1 LEIEMHWKPSLL
13 LLLVSLLPSAPA
25 LAGDAYDFTVTHQGE
40 GGFDAGQGPPMAD
53 SDLRGR
59 LIVDG
64 RSYRLELAPG
74 GEDPPLYQALVS
86 KDGGAHEIALNL
98 ANHTFFAPRPR
109 QVTSSLLRLLP
120 VGDASVSNVNLES
133 SEAPETL
140 DGIATR
146 KREIHLF
153 YDVAIALSAPV
164 GRQAPG
170 KTHVIETVHGKVTVE
185 AVYWLAPGERPALP
199 ELLRPEIRTG
209 FADVDAKLAAATAAL
224 AGVPLQQ
231 RITISS
237 TGDQGAT
244 PLRSVRTVRLE
255 NHQRAETRPEL
266 FEVPPGFR
274 KHEPQISH
282 PGFGGALPPG

>member
-1 LEIEMHWKPSLL
+1 MRWKPSLL
-13 LLLVSLLPSAPA
+13 LLVCLLPSAPA
-25 LAGDAYDFTVTHQGE
+25 LAGDVYDFTLTRQEEDGL
-40 GGFDAGQGPPMAD
+40 GQGGA
-53 SDLRGR
+53 SVESRDLRGR

-74 GEDPPLYQALVS
+74 GGDPPLYQALVS
-86 KDGGAHEIALNL
+86 KDGGAHELALNL
-98 ANHTFFAPRPR
+98 PGHTFFAPRPR
-109 QVTSSLLRLLP
+109 TVTSPLLRLLP
-120 VGDASVSNVNLES
+120 IGEASASNVSLES

-140 DGIATR
+140 DGVATR
-146 KREIHLF
+146 RREIHLS
-153 YDVAIALSAPV
+153 YDVTVALSAPV

-209 FADVDAKLAAATAAL
+209 FAEVDARLAAATAAL
-224 AGVPLQQ
+224 AGIPLRQ
-231 RITISS
+231 RITLSS

-244 PLRSVRTVRLE
+244 PLRSVRTARLE
-255 NHQRAETRPEL
+255 NHKRADTRPAL

-274 KHEPQISH
+274 KHEPQMST
-282 PGFGGALPPG
+282 PGLGGALPPG

>member
-1 LEIEMHWKPSLL
+1 MLWKSSLL
-13 LLLVSLLPSAPA
+13 LLLVSLLPGAPA

-40 GGFDAGQGPPMAD
+40 GGFDAGLGPPMAN

-59 LIVDG
+59 LIVNG

-86 KDGGAHEIALNL
+86 QDGEAHELALNL
-98 ANHTFFAPRPR
+98 QNHTFFAPSPR
-109 QVTSSLLRLLP
+109 KVTSPLLRLLP
-120 VGDASVSNVNLES
+120 IGEASVSNVNLES
-133 SEAPETL
+133 SESPETL
-140 DGIATR
+140 DGVAAR
-146 KREIHLF
+146 KREIHLS

-164 GRQAPG
+164 GREAPG

-199 ELLRPEIRTG
+199 DLLRPEIRTG
-209 FADVDAKLAAATAAL
+209 FAEVDAKLAAATAAL
-224 AGVPLQQ
+224 AGVPVQQ
-231 RITISS
+231 RVTISS
-237 TGDQGAT
+237 AGDQGAT

-255 NHQRAETRPEL
+255 NHKRADTRPVL

-274 KHEPQISH
+274 KHEPQMSH
-282 PGFGGALPPG
+282 PGLGGAVPPG

>member
-1 LEIEMHWKPSLL
+1 MLWKPSSL
-13 LLLVSLLPSAPA
+13 LLLVSLLPGAPA

-40 GGFDAGQGPPMAD
+40 GGFDAGQGPPMAN

-59 LIVDG
+59 LIVNG

-86 KDGGAHEIALNL
+86 NDGGAHELALNL
-98 ANHTFFAPRPR
+98 QNHTFFAPSPR
-109 QVTSSLLRLLP
+109 KVTSPLLRLLP
-120 VGDASVSNVNLES
+120 IGEASVSNVNLES
-133 SEAPETL
+133 SESPETL
-140 DGIATR
+140 DGVATR
-146 KREIHLF
+146 KREIHLS
-153 YDVAIALSAPV
+153 YDVAVALSAPV

-170 KTHVIETVHGKVTVE
+170 KMHVIETVHGKVTVE

-209 FADVDAKLAAATAAL
+209 FAEVDTRLAAATAAL
-224 AGVPLQQ
+224 AGIPVQQ
-231 RITISS
+231 RVTISS
-237 TGDQGAT
+237 AGDQGAT

-255 NHQRAETRPEL
+255 NHKRADTRPAL

-274 KHEPQISH
+274 KHEPQMSH
-282 PGFGGALPPG
+282 PGLGGAVPPG